1 MFFMNKTTIGFKIA
15 LGFLLVFFIFLMLA
29 IFIIDRLSGM
39 HDSISNLT
47 RISQNSITV
56 LDINKD
62 IADLQRSALVYGQ
75 SGTDAIIKKMS
86 LTYDNI
92 TDNLSRVQS
101 DTNDRQSKQLIEN
114 MQEVVRRY
122 GDNISVLKN
131 RYQFRRELMNIKLPQ
146 IRQLGLDYL
155 EQLRNKSAL
164 NNNIESQLLIS
175 ELTRIW
181 LQINLDSELFLY
193 EKEYP
198 LKKSVYSNIQK
209 ILKASSGLS
218 QPELRLTNVLP
229 QHNLPPA
236 YDNFYFSDLI
246 RQFKRVFDQAVQAN
260 RIYSSLVNVVMAGE
274 AIEFT
279 TLSKKLRQRTIDL
292 LKDISQST
300 TKNVFQGE
308 QVIKLS
314 LLISAPLVLLI
325 IIYYHTTI
333 SRAIRTLA
341 DAFNELLQGNLNYA
355 IPGLNRKDEIG
366 ELANAANAYKD
377 VGEKLKKE
385 KAKAEEITKIK
396 SEFLANMS
404 HEIRT
409 PMNGILGMVSLLH
422 GTKLN
427 AEQEGMLNTISSS
440 GKSLLTI
447 LNDILDLSKVESG
460 KIELEKKSFSLK
472 DLLNELTFTFTNLAN
487 EKEIGFSLAIVSE
500 RYPEYIIGD
509 VTRLK
514 QILINLLTNAIKFT
528 EQGSV
533 DLQVSCTPLKNKHYD
548 IQFRVIDTGIGIS
561 EQAQE
566 SLFQAFSQADTS
578 ITRKFGG
585 TGLGLTISAK
595 LANLMGSSIS
605 LYSSPGKG
613 SIFEFEVTL
622 PEGDKPQKKITNT
635 VKPKFNSDIKILLVE
650 DNPVNI
656 KIASMMIT
664 KLGYAC
670 DIAENGEQAVEMVKR
685 NNYHMIFMD
694 MQMPVMD
701 GIEATEI
708 IKQLEQGK
716 HVPII
721 AMTANV
727 FNEDK
732 EKCFQAGME
741 YFIPKPINISIIEDT
756 IDRVIESEKN
766 NESVLEE

>member
-1 MFFMNKTTIGFKIA
+1 MPILSKTSIGFKIA
-15 LGFLLVFFIFLMLA
+15 LGFLLVFIIFLMLA

-75 SGTDAIIKKMS
+75 SGTEAIIKKMT
-86 LTYDNI
+86 LTYDSI

-101 DTNDRQSKQLIEN
+101 DTNDIQSKQLIDN
-114 MQEVVRRY
+114 MQAVVNRY

-131 RYQFRRELMNIKLPQ
+131 RYQFRRELMNVKLPQ
-146 IRQLGLDYL
+146 LRQLGLNYL
-155 EQLRNKSAL
+155 EQLRNNNTL
-164 NNNIESQLLIS
+164 NNSLESQLLIS
-175 ELTRIW
+175 ELSRSW
-181 LQINLDSELFLY
+181 LKINLDAELFLY
-193 EKEYP
+193 EKEYS
-198 LKKSVYSNIQK
+198 LRKSVNKNIEHLLQT
-209 ILKASSGLS
+209 SERLS
-218 QPELRLTNVLP
+218 QPEFSITSVLSQQDLSP
-229 QHNLPPA
+229 K
-236 YDNFYFSDLI
+236 YDNLYFSDLI
-246 RQFKRVFDQAVQAN
+246 RQFKQVFDQAVQAN

-300 TKNVFQGE
+300 TQNVFQGE

-314 LLISAPLVLLI
+314 LLVSAPLVLFI
-325 IIYYHTTI
+325 IIYYHATI
-333 SRAIRTLA
+333 SRAIRSLA

-355 IPGLNRKDEIG
+355 IPGLNRHDEIG
-366 ELANAANAYKD
+366 ELANAANAYKE
-377 VGEKLKKE
+377 VGEKLKQE

-427 AEQEGMLNTISSS
+427 AEQEDMLNTISSS
-440 GKSLLTI
+440 GNSLLTI

-460 KIELEKKSFSLK
+460 KIELEQKSFSLK
-472 DLLNELTFTFTNLAN
+472 NLLNELTFSFTHLAN
-487 EKEIGFSLAIVSE
+487 EKEIGFSCAIVSE
-500 RYPEYIIGD
+500 RYPEYIVGD

-514 QILINLLTNAIKFT
+514 QILINLLSNAIKFT

-533 DLQVSCTPLKNKHYD
+533 DLQVSCKPLKDKHYD
-548 IQFRVIDTGIGIS
+548 LQFRVIDTGIGIS

-566 SLFQAFSQADTS
+566 TLFQAFSQADTS

-595 LANLMGSSIS
+595 LANLMGSAIS

-613 SIFEFEVTL
+613 SIFEFDVSL
-622 PEGDKPQKKITNT
+622 PEGEEPQQKKKNII
-635 VKPKFNSDIKILLVE
+635 KPKLNSDISILLVE

-664 KLGYAC
+664 KLGYTC
-670 DIAENGEQAVEMVKR
+670 DIAENGEQAIEMVKR
-685 NNYHMIFMD
+685 NIYQMIFMD
-694 MQMPVMD
+694 IQMPIMD
-701 GIEATEI
+701 GIEASII
-708 IKQLEQGK
+708 IKQLDQGK

-727 FNEDK
+727 LNEDK
-732 EKCFQAGME
+732 EKCFEAGME

-756 IDRVIESEKN
+756 IDRVIESEKQT
-766 NESVLEE
+766 EQMVEE

>member
-1 MFFMNKTTIGFKIA
+1 
-15 LGFLLVFFIFLMLA
+15 
-29 IFIIDRLSGM
+29 
-39 HDSISNLT
+39 
-47 RISQNSITV
+47 
-56 LDINKD
+56 
-62 IADLQRSALVYGQ
+62 
-75 SGTDAIIKKMS
+75 
-86 LTYDNI
+86 
-92 TDNLSRVQS
+92 
-101 DTNDRQSKQLIEN
+101 
-114 MQEVVRRY
+114 
-122 GDNISVLKN
+122 
-131 RYQFRRELMNIKLPQ
+131 
-146 IRQLGLDYL
+146 
-155 EQLRNKSAL
+155 
-164 NNNIESQLLIS
+164 
-175 ELTRIW
+175 
-181 LQINLDSELFLY
+181 
-193 EKEYP
+193 
-198 LKKSVYSNIQK
+198 
-209 ILKASSGLS
+209 
-218 QPELRLTNVLP
+218 
-229 QHNLPPA
+229 
-236 YDNFYFSDLI
+236 
-246 RQFKRVFDQAVQAN
+246 
-260 RIYSSLVNVVMAGE
+260 MAGE